1 MLILIKTIILD
12 MELDLIEQEF
22 TCYLMVVLVEIF
34 GVDMNSS
41 VHIDNKGYDILILG
55 KGLT

>member
-1 MLILIKTIILD
+1 

-41 VHIDNKGYDILILG
+41 VHIDNKGHDILILG
-55 KGLT
+55 KGPT

>member
-22 TCYLMVVLVEIF
+22 TCYLMVVLVKIF

-41 VHIDNKGYDILILG
+41 VHIDNKGHDILILG
-55 KGLT
+55 KGPT